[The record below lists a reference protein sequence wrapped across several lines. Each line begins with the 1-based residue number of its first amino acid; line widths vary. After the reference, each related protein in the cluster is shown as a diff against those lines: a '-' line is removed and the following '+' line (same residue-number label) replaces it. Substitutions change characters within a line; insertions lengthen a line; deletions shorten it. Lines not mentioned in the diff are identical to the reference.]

1 MALDDSLLTS
11 TGQGVNPFEA
21 TLDQWNNETIK
32 LLQKSLDEKASTGTS
47 QALRQSIEPQA
58 IKTTDNGLSVEIVME
73 DYYKFIDEGVQG
85 IGGERKS
92 GGIFENVAPNSS
104 NFFHE
109 GIENKPSPK
118 HFEVWARTKGLS
130 PFAISESIWRK
141 GITPNHFYSDVM
153 TEQWIDV
160 LVDRLE
166 KVGAG
171 AVEILIVNSIENGN
185 NN

>member
-1 MALDDSLLTS
+1 MT
-11 TGQGVNPFEA
+11 
-21 TLDQWNNETIK
+21 
-32 LLQKSLDEKASTGTS
+32 
-47 QALRQSIEPQA
+47 
-58 IKTTDNGLSVEIVME
+58 VEIVME

-85 IGGERKS
+85 VGGEKKG
-92 GGIFENVAPNSS
+92 GGIFEQVAPNSPFS
-104 NFFHE
+104 YKE
-109 GIENKPSPK
+109 GNKPSAE
-118 HFEVWARTKGLS
+118 HFKQWALTKNLN
-130 PFAISESIWRK
+130 PFAVRESVFRK